1 MDETIRKETPL
12 AESVVMPQHITQARS
27 EAAKSEA
34 DAKSKNTLAVSLIE
48 LSRKIKP
55 TDAAAADRLNT
66 LAEYVNSNI
75 ASKLAKVDLRAYIDV
90 EGIVNGYDG
99 ANKEGRRLLPVNR
112 DFVKLRER
120 SRNLEWFRNILIL
133 APLLLTWLAIF
144 FAANNYRDVL
154 NNPPTAQQLESF
166 FVLWQRGFPGHGGIT
181 IGLSEVAFGDC
192 VLIGFVVG
200 ITGYVL
206 WADRKADTLQT
217 EATTRLRREL
227 TSVMAGVAVHFA
239 EVPSEETDEIAKI
252 FGKSIE
258 QLTTGLEVSVN
269 KLVANVKTELYSVK
283 ALTQTT
289 RDTYSTQIAEVS
301 AMSKAN
307 KNMAD
312 GLTKFA
318 TQLGTATASL
328 NQAATQV
335 STAVTSVSGQMGQFQ
350 TRIQSLETTQTSLVS
365 VLTAISTQMQ
375 EINRQ
380 QQQAAQDQN
389 AFLKGLTDL
398 MRTTF
403 TEAISGMNTAAGTL
417 HQVANATVV
426 AGTGLSTAVDK
437 LASAQSDLL
446 GSYANDRVAQQNI
459 IDNMRQTSANMATI
473 TGQMN
478 GFATSLSG
486 VSTELNQIAGVMR
499 TVPTDFNQQIT
510 GIAKEQLAASAQITQ
525 ASTQLQSAAQQL
537 NDGLLQALARM
548 SSLIGEAKGLNAQ
561 NQAQR
566 RA

>member
-99 ANKEGRRLLPVNR
+99 ANKDGRRLLPVNR